1 MRLEARQVTVNMP
14 DGKVVTYEM
23 QIPVREFDRVYIV
36 GCATTKD
43 SVPYKDDAAEF
54 WGVNNL
60 YGVPLP
66 GARFSRWFEIH
77 NIWFDPNVKKLLR
90 RGDQDFRGQPV
101 DLYMKGLAALG
112 IPIYMQ
118 QFWPDIVP
126 NSVPYP
132 MADMMKFYMEPNER
146 KPWSMDLSQ
155 ARYLTNTISLEIA
168 LAIYEGFKEIQIWGV
183 DMAVGTE
190 YAQQR
195 PSCEFWAGVARG
207 MGINVYIPSEADL
220 LKTRF
225 IYGFEEPLQN
235 EFSKKM
241 KKLKKDMNAKF
252 GNTQQQFLG
261 AQKTMEQYIGAMHA
275 IGEIEKIW
283 SNLGDQITVQAS

>member
-14 DGKVVTYEM
+14 DGKVVNYDM
-23 QIPVREFDRVYIV
+23 QIPIREFDRVYIV

-118 QFWPDIVP
+118 QFWPDLVP

-132 MADMMKFYMEPNER
+132 MAEMIKFYMEPNER

-155 ARYLTNTISLEIA
+155 SRYLTNTISLEIA

-195 PSCEFWAGVARG
+195 PSCEFWVGVARG
-207 MGINVYIPSEADL
+207 MGITVYIPPEADL

-241 KKLKKDMNAKF
+241 KKLKKDMNMKF

-283 SNLGDQITVQAS
+283 SNLGDQITVQAT